1 MRIDITPRQINLFW
15 QKVRKA
21 GPDDCWEWT
30 GYRNHAGYGVQNTG
44 RGRKGR
50 KTHLAHRIAFILSGG
65 ELTDDNAFVLHSCD
79 NPPCCNP
86 AHLRAGTRLDN
97 AIDREVR
104 GRGGNHKGTA
114 NGNAKLTE
122 LDVVA
127 IRAAYTGA
135 RGQQRQLAQ
144 QYNVTPAMIR
154 FIVNGWNWK
163 HVK

>member
-1 MRIDITPRQINLFW
+1 MRIDITPRQIELFW

-21 GPDDCWEWT
+21 GSNDCWEWT

-44 RGRKGR
+44 RGRKGH
-50 KTHLAHRIAFILSGG
+50 KPQLAHRIAFLLSGG
-65 ELTDDNAFVLHSCD
+65 ELTDDQAFVLHSCD

-97 AIDREVR
+97 AIDRESR
-104 GRGGNHKGTA
+104 GRGGNHRGTA
-114 NGNAKLTE
+114 NGRSKLTPE
-122 LDVVA
+122 DVVA

-135 RGQQRQLAQ
+135 RGQQRRLAE

-154 FIVNGWNWK
+154 FIVHGKNWT
-163 HVK
+163 HI